1 MDAVFE
7 QRFGYKPSKRGKG
20 FEMLVGAVLK
30 IINETRLC
38 HKEDSI
44 LCLPFLIDLIILN
57 MYYPYIYNYIKTTI
71 PADNYQSVEKL
82 SKLNILTHKIIKTIN
97 ADKYIE
103 SNLYECRKDLK
114 NYFNLIDFA
123 QDFN

>member
-1 MDAVFE
+1 
-7 QRFGYKPSKRGKG
+7 
-20 FEMLVGAVLK
+20 
-30 IINETRLC
+30 
-38 HKEDSI
+38 
-44 LCLPFLIDLIILN
+44 

-103 SNLYECRKDLK
+103 SNLYERRKDLK